1 MLSDST
7 LKNRYSYDESRN
19 LSSKCLL
26 RCYKPIGRGFCWKC
40 RLMIN
45 DSGSVA
51 NPSESLCHC
60 VTSPFGKGGLTI
72 SLRRF
77 QSLTSVAYGATSF
90 PRKEANE

>member
-1 MLSDST
+1 
-7 LKNRYSYDESRN
+7 
-19 LSSKCLL
+19 
-26 RCYKPIGRGFCWKC
+26 
-40 RLMIN
+40 MIN

-77 QSLTSVAYGATSF
+77 QSLTSVCYGATSF